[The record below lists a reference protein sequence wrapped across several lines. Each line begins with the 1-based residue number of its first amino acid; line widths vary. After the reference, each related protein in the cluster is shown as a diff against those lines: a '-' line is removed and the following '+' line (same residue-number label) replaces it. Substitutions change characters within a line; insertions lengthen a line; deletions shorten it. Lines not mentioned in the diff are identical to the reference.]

1 MFSGLFNINEEESA
15 EEVEEE
21 VESFSFKWGFLIFV
35 DSVIRF
41 TNHTYDYIMNNMGV
55 LEMLNLVIYIK
66 DKRAEDERLIE
77 IYKNK

>member
-1 MFSGLFNINEEESA
+1 MFSGLFNINEEESG
-15 EEVEEE
+15 EEVEE
-21 VESFSFKWGFLIFV
+21 VESFSSKWGFLIFV

-41 TNHTYDYIMNNMGV
+41 TNHTYDYIMTNMGV
-55 LEMLNLVIYIK
+55 IEMLNLIIYIK